1 MATASCRR
9 ILPHGRAVGLGFG
22 RAVGL
27 GFGLAVGPGFGRYFF
42 WMILKAEKAE
52 SYGKESFQ
60 LHRPGFKPLPSNEVE
75 IYQLPDSVMAIHGGQ
90 NAPSQP

>member
-1 MATASCRR
+1 
-9 ILPHGRAVGLGFG
+9 
-22 RAVGL
+22 
-27 GFGLAVGPGFGRYFF
+27 
-42 WMILKAEKAE
+42 MILKAEKAE

-60 LHRPGFKPLPSNEVE
+60 LHRPGFKPLPSNEIE